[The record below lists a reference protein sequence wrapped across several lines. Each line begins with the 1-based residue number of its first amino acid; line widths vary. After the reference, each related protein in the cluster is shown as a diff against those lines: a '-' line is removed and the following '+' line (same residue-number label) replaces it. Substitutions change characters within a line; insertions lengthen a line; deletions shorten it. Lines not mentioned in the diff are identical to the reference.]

1 MLINTDKT
9 KIMLFNYT
17 KNHQFTTRVSINNL
31 YIEVVSEAKHLVT
44 YITNDLNW
52 DVNTQN
58 QVKNLNA
65 RM

>member
-58 QVKNLNA
+58 QVKSLNA
-65 RM
+65 RI